1 MSVLEIKDIRK
12 TYKRRDRKINVL
24 GGINLTVEK
33 GTFNV
38 IEGTNSDKYY
48 SVEYKTDGSPHY
60 EFVEKVSYKIDPN
73 VDDATNKKRFEEH
86 EKNEKNRRVLI
97 KTDPIEE

>member
-38 IEGTNSDKYY
+38 IEGES
-48 SVEYKTDGSPHY
+48 GSGKST
-60 EFVEKVSYKIDPN
+60 FLGVLAGLIDPDEGSVTYSDTDLSSLN
-73 VDDATNKKRFEEH
+73 S
-86 EKNEKNRRVLI
+86 NEKAKIRRQLMR
-97 KTDPIEE
+97 